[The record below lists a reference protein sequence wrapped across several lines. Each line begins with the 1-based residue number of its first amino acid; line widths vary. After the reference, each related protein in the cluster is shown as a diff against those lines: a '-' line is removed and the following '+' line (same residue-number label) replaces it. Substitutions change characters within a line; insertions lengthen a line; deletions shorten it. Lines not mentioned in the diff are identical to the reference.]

1 MGYNVVIFFVKLSL
15 FILYF
20 NLFGVSRRI
29 KVLIGIGIGATFTV
43 YTGTTIVDG
52 VFCFPRTGE
61 SWAKAIAGSRCDAL
75 SWNMTYIVGSFGVIS
90 DFYIL
95 GLPIPL
101 ILRMNLPR
109 KKKIGVCALFMTGF
123 LYGPPL
129 QCSIGIAEFWSRAC
143 ISSILGLYFRI
154 RASKSQDRSW
164 DLAFTGIIVYEFCSS
179 SLIGA
184 IANLYSG
191 LLN

>member
-1 MGYNVVIFFVKLSL
+1 MIFLVKLSL
-15 FILYF
+15 FILYY

-29 KVLIGIGIGATFTV
+29 RVLIGIGIGAIFTV
-43 YTGTTIVDG
+43 YTGTALVDV

-61 SWAKAIAGSRCDAL
+61 SWSEAIADSRCDAL

-129 QCSIGIAEFWSRAC
+129 QCSSGMAEVWSRAC
-143 ISSILGLYFRI
+143 ISSILGLYFRV

-164 DLAFTGIIVYEFCSS
+164 NAAFTGIIVYKSYSS
-179 SLIGA
+179 NLTST
-184 IANLYSG
+184 IANPISG
-191 LLN
+191 LLS